1 MVTLTQSYVV
11 CVLKDFISLSPS
23 DASLYAADIWLES
36 LRWVQVS
43 FTSASQAV
51 GRVSAGSDL
60 LKEERRCIS
69 SCQMRTWI
77 QDMLY
82 KQGCFELNANS
93 SMLTCWCSAGVMLLS
108 VPDTW
113 CADSA
118 LPLRVLTHWISSSPH
133 PQLSQLTVTCDRSLF
148 CSLTVIR
155 AQIWSDHRAS
165 WNQNS
170 AFTTKQGRWSL
181 LTCNHGNLLC
191 FSLQEVWTHLP
202 NITDLWPLKEPW
214 ATIRAL
220 RVPVTPSV
228 CLQWVSTGSS
238 VLHEAFRDLNEK
250 TKERRSERSI
260 EGHNWECDVQGLEW
274 VWDFVEL
281 RGACGFNL
289 SQYLQFTEQHETTSL
304 WALTQC
310 SCLVRD
316 TMTLLRLFIT
326 PPLLSSPLL
335 SSPLLSSPLLQSVS
349 APPPLCHS
357 DEEEEEDLNK
367 AFDVQGFQQIL
378 CPQTRSPPEKH
389 RVYDEQDYEGE
400 ETTPGFLRWLKNFRM
415 LVLEGQRFWGSFHDL

>member
-118 LPLRVLTHWISSSPH
+118 LPLRVLTHSHLDLLVSSS
-133 PQLSQLTVTCDRSLF
+133 S
-148 CSLTVIR
+148 VIT
-155 AQIWSDHRAS
+155 AD
-165 WNQNS
+165 
-170 AFTTKQGRWSL
+170 G
-181 LTCNHGNLLC
+181 
-191 FSLQEVWTHLP
+191 
-202 NITDLWPLKEPW
+202 DLWQISVLFTHSDSGSDLK
-214 ATIRAL
+214 RSQ
-220 RVPVTPSV
+220 SV
-228 CLQWVSTGSS
+228 LESKLSFYYKTGS
-238 VLHEAFRDLNEK
+238 VK
-250 TKERRSERSI
+250 
-260 EGHNWECDVQGLEW
+260 
-274 VWDFVEL
+274 
-281 RGACGFNL
+281 
-289 SQYLQFTEQHETTSL
+289 
-304 WALTQC
+304 
-310 SCLVRD
+310 
-316 TMTLLRLFIT
+316 
-326 PPLLSSPLL
+326 SPHL
-335 SSPLLSSPLLQSVS
+335 
-349 APPPLCHS
+349 
-357 DEEEEEDLNK
+357 
-367 AFDVQGFQQIL
+367 
-378 CPQTRSPPEKH
+378 
-389 RVYDEQDYEGE
+389 
-400 ETTPGFLRWLKNFRM
+400 
-415 LVLEGQRFWGSFHDL
+415 